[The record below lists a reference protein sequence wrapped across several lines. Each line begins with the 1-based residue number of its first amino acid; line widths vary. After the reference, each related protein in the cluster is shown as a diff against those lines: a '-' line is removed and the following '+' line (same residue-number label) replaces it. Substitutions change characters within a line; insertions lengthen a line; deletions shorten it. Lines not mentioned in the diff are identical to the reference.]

1 MPDECVKKQLVTC
14 QAGPDGAKG
23 KSTEKDPTK
32 CNHTYHNKDK
42 TQSLVQTFKHE
53 TVTYVE
59 VG

>member
-42 TQSLVQTFKHE
+42 TQSLV
-53 TVTYVE
+53 
-59 VG
+59 